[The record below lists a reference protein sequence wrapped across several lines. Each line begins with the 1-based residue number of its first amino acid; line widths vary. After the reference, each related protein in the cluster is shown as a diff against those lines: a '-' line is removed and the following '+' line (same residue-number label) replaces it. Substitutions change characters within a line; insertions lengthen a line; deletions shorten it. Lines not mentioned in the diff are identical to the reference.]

1 MSSTSSQGKFKV
13 RLKDVIADQDLI
25 IREYDT
31 EAKAKAFCTRENK
44 TWGRQV
50 ATVEIHE

>member
-1 MSSTSSQGKFKV
+1 MSSTSNKGKFKV
-13 RLKDVIADQDLI
+13 RLKDALAGQDLI

-31 EAKAKAFCTRENK
+31 AAKAKAFCTRENK